1 MKIHLIQRM
10 QNRFSLVLF
19 SEQMNR
25 VNIEGRDIVVKLL
38 NWRPFFWDKV
48 QSVSVIETAFFNS
61 CIQCNLSSHCFLW
74 SYILQTEHTK
84 TTTTQHTHADCKTC
98 ECEQLNETMS
108 ARSKQY
114 DMVVDTELMVLQH
127 EGLTPYD
134 PLTFSVN
141 LTGLV

>member
-1 MKIHLIQRM
+1 MYYSSLKLHLNLGEK
-10 QNRFSLVLF
+10 NRIKHCCWFWEIMVLL
-19 SEQMNR
+19 SCS
-25 VNIEGRDIVVKLL
+25 NINK
-38 NWRPFFWDKV
+38 PFFWDKV